1 MGFWSSVGSAISSAA
16 SFVSN
21 AVSSIGGALA
31 GAAGSLLKVAGPQI
45 GMVANVIQ
53 LVAKFFG
60 VLKTNDNVDELGA
73 KAMQADKK
81 PEDFDSNAE
90 YIDYLRNEIELDKEK
105 FNKASPIE
113 KAART
118 AVGAS
123 IASKGIEEA
132 KGVNIPAEFWVKVSE
147 QDLKTNE
154 ISSIIEAFK
163 DNKLDDYVA
172 FSKGEL
178 SPKDEIKTGDKL
190 AEIYKDLD
198 PSLTEEEI
206 DDKIMKMETTA

>member
-1 MGFWSSVGSAISSAA
+1 MGFWSSVGSAISSAV

-31 GAAGSLLKVAGPQI
+31 GAASGLLKVAGPLL
-45 GMVANVIQ
+45 GDVTTVIQ
-53 LVAKFFG
+53 LVAKFFN
-60 VLKTNDNVDELGA
+60 VLKPSDNVEELGA

-105 FNKASPIE
+105 FNKAGPVERS
-113 KAART
+113 ART

-132 KGVNIPAEFWVKVSE
+132 KGINIPAEFWVKVTE
-147 QDLKTNE
+147 QSLKTNE
-154 ISSIIEAFK
+154 ISSIIQAFK
-163 DNKLDDYVA
+163 DNKLEDYVA

-198 PSLTEEEI
+198 PSLTDEEI
-206 DDKIMKMETTA
+206 EDKIMKMEATA